1 MINRGSCA
9 LILLSFLFISY
20 FAFAETIAFDGYVI
34 DVPEGWSRH
43 GTYYNKSIDDQEVF
57 PKIKFMSDELRSTL
71 ADYAQYIIDLLYARA
86 TMVEPITEVSVNQVK
101 AIRFIAEYNAGQTW
115 ARTGSKSASRI
126 LHYIF
131 EFEDKDKKTSRAY
144 SIIFSDKVDDFDR
157 SIPEFEQIAK
167 SLREKT
173 IEMEKGIMEEDAMM
187 EGTDE

>member
-1 MINRGSCA
+1 MINRIFHA
-9 LILLSFLFISY
+9 LILLPFLFISY
-20 FAFAETIAFDGYVI
+20 FAFAETIALDGYVI
-34 DVPEGWSRH
+34 DVPEDWTRH

-71 ADYAQYIIDLLYARA
+71 ADYTQYIVDLLYAHA
-86 TMVEPITEVSVNQVK
+86 TIVEPITEMSVNELK

-115 ARTGSKSASRI
+115 ARTGSKSASRV

-131 EFEDKDKKTSRAY
+131 EFEGEDKKTGHAY
-144 SIIFSDKVDDFDR
+144 SIIFSDKVDDFGK
-157 SIPEFEQIAK
+157 SILEFEQIAE

-173 IEMEKGIMEEDAMM
+173 IEMEQGAMEQGAMM